1 MSTSAVPSPPNSTP
15 ELLYLLHGDPA
26 DLADA
31 LSGMRAADIAEALR
45 ELKPDAAAK
54 VLAALPF
61 DLAVQVFDEP
71 ELVHD
76 RCAIIQHMDERSIG
90 PLVDA
95 MSADQQADLFRELSD
110 KDRSRLLKQLDAPT
124 QQALRLL
131 LRYPPDTAGGI
142 MTTEFVSMPT
152 TWTPSWRPWCG
163 APRRRRAPC
172 RSPSAS
178 SQSGASRT

>member
-45 ELKPDAAAK
+45 QLKPDAAAK

-95 MSADQQADLFRELSD
+95 MRVIESGLAAE
-110 KDRSRLLKQLDAPT
+110 DRVVVSGLLRAIPGQKVDPQAPT
-124 QQALRLL
+124 
-131 LRYPPDTAGGI
+131 T
-142 MTTEFVSMPT
+142 
-152 TWTPSWRPWCG
+152 
-163 APRRRRAPC
+163 
-172 RSPSAS
+172 
-178 SQSGASRT
+178 SGAR